1 MTTQAKR
8 ISVIAL
14 VALGLA
20 SLSLAGQIS
29 GELKTWHKVTL
40 TFDGP
45 ATSESAD
52 PNPFLYYRLN
62 VTFEHANGGR
72 KYLVPG
78 YYAADGNAA
87 NTSAD
92 SGNKW
97 RVHFAPDRTG
107 TWNYRVSFRKGEN
120 VAVSDDA
127 NAGTSAGYADGRT
140 GSFGIAP
147 TDKTERDFR
156 GKGRLQYVGGH
167 YLQFAGTGEY
177 FLKAGADAPENFLAY
192 ADFDG
197 DFKTDGHKDQ
207 FIKTWEPHIRD
218 WKPGDPTWQDG
229 KGKGIVGAINY
240 LVSKGMN
247 VFSFLPM
254 NIEGD
259 DRNVFPY
266 TTYDER
272 LRLDVSRLDQWEIV
286 FEHGTRNGT
295 YLHFKTQ
302 ETENELL
309 LDNGD
314 LGVERKLYYRE
325 LIARFSHHLALN
337 WNLGEEINDA
347 THEQKVAWADYFWTH
362 DPYQHHI
369 VIHNMGDPH
378 YDLLGDASALTGFS
392 LQTSRPDFSEVHSR
406 VLDYIHRSRA
416 TGKPWVV
423 ACDEPGDAQHALV
436 TDDEDPTR
444 DNARK
449 NALWGVFMAG
459 GAGIEWYFGY
469 DHPHSD
475 LTCQDWRT
483 RDKMWDQ
490 SRYCIEFFKR
500 HEIPFWEMTN
510 DNDLTRNRDDY
521 CFVKPGE
528 LYLIYFKNPGELKL
542 SLESGAFTYG
552 WFDPKTGDGLDGL
565 LAPGEARAPGQIT
578 LKTPGDGDWLLCLKK
593 SGQAAVS
600 FTDLTEIQAPTVA
613 AAPAEQAP
621 ESPYHLIATRDF
633 EPVTGPDFVPFYK
646 DGARKALAINAAQH
660 KDKFAAANVAFAGES
675 GTYDI
680 TLTTLTETDGESTYR
695 MVIAGK
701 TIGAY
706 TNPTTQSDYQP
717 AGHTWRNIA
726 VKKGDE
732 IRVEFNTASNRKIPE
747 GSGFAYSRGRWTRL
761 AFERSR
767 QADIVLEE
775 RDGLAAGEAELFF
788 DQTLTETRRW
798 YITTTGLTPPVG
810 RGDRGNHAA
819 SASGGAYIQILPDTR
834 RSHADKLIAGENFSN
849 EPGKLAIVSYKV
861 YFNSPGRYHV
871 WVRAYSTDSEDNGL
885 HVGLNGTWPESGQ
898 RMQWCEGKKSWRW
911 ESKQRT
917 EAQHCGEPHKIYLD
931 IPTPGPHTVS
941 FSMRE
946 DGFRFDKWLMTT
958 DRDFQPPED
967 EGPAQRTRR
976 SLGDGS
982 SAVVGRM

>member
-1 MTTQAKR
+1 MTTQAER
-8 ISVIAL
+8 ISMIAC

-20 SLSLAGQIS
+20 SLSPAGQIS

-45 ATSESAD
+45 STSESAD
-52 PNPFLYYRLN
+52 PNPFLHYRLN
-62 VTFEHANGGR
+62 VTFEHESGGR

-107 TWNYRVSFRKGEN
+107 TWNYRISFRKGEN
-120 VAVSDDA
+120 VAVSDEA
-127 NAGTSAGYADGRT
+127 NAGTSAGYMDGRT
-140 GSFGIAP
+140 GSFRIAP
-147 TDKTERDFR
+147 TDKTGRDLR

-197 DFKTDGHKDQ
+197 DFKTDGRKDQ
-207 FIKTWEPHIRD
+207 FIKTWEPHVRD
-218 WKPGDPTWQDG
+218 WEPGDPTWQDG
-229 KGKGIVGAINY
+229 KGKGIIGAINY
-240 LVSKGMN
+240 LASKGMN

-259 DRNVFPY
+259 DQNVFPY

-286 FEHGTRNGT
+286 FEHGTRNGM

-392 LQTSRPDFSEVHSR
+392 LQTGRPDFSEVHRR

-416 TGKPWVV
+416 AGKPWVV
-423 ACDEPGDAQHALV
+423 TCDEPGDAQHALV
-436 TDDEDPTR
+436 PDDEDPTR

-578 LKTPGDGDWLLCLKK
+578 LKTPGAGDWLLCLKK
-593 SGQAAVS
+593 AGTTPLS
-600 FTDLTEIQAPTVA
+600 FQDVTEDNPHALLAI
-613 AAPAEQAP
+613 
-621 ESPYHLIATRDF
+621 RDF
-633 EPVTGPDFVPFYK
+633 ESVSDTGFVPFYK
-646 DGARKALAINAAQH
+646 DSDREALAINAAQH
-660 KDKFAAANVAFAGES
+660 KDKFSAARTTFAGES
-675 GTYDI
+675 GVYDVTI
-680 TLTTLTETDGESTYR
+680 TTLTETDGESTYR
-695 MVIAGK
+695 LKITGK
-701 TIGAY
+701 TVGTY
-706 TNPTTQSDYQP
+706 TNPATENDYQP

-726 VKKGDE
+726 VRKGDE

-747 GSGFAYSRGRWTRL
+747 GNSFGYARGRWTKL
-761 AFERSR
+761 AFERGS
-767 QADIVLEE
+767 QADIVFEE
-775 RDGLAAGEAELFF
+775 RNGLVAVEAELFSN
-788 DQTLTETRRW
+788 QTKAETRRW
-798 YITTTGLTPPVG
+798 YITTAEETPNVQPD
-810 RGDRGNHAA
+810 GDGNHAA
-819 SASGGAYIQILPDTR
+819 SASHGAYIEVLPDTR
-834 RSHADKLIAGENFSN
+834 RTHADKLIVGENFSN
-849 EPGKLAIVSYKV
+849 EPGKMAVISYPV
-861 YFNSPGRYHV
+861 YFHTPGRYYV
-871 WVRAYSTDSEDNGL
+871 WVRAYSTGSEDNGL
-885 HVGLNGTWPESGQ
+885 HVGLNDEWPTSGQ
-898 RMQWCEGKKSWRW
+898 RMQWCEGKNSWRW

-931 IPTPGPHTVS
+931 VHESSLHTIS

-946 DGFRFDKWLMTT
+946 DGFEFDKWLMTT
-958 DRDFQPPED
+958 DRDFQRPED
-967 EGPAQRTRR
+967 EGPAQQIRR
-976 SLGDGS
+976 ADP
-982 SAVVGRM
+982 GRI